1 MNWNP
6 FSSFADAVANVAGAV
21 KARWE
26 LMTDKWY
33 QARIDKAEAAKAAKA
48 TEAQVQ
54 ADIKAV
60 QENDTDALARR
71 VKAHKSLLAIPAAA
85 CLALAVSG
93 CALFRGP
100 QTVVVS
106 QDDVPV
112 PLEHDGRDGYWISKP
127 MLMQY
132 LEIADRYEAAK
143 KAGKL

>member
-6 FSSFADAVANVAGAV
+6 VSSIGDAIANVAGAV

-33 QARIDKAEAAKAAKA
+33 QARLDKEQADKDAKA

-54 ADIKAV
+54 ADVKAV
-60 QENDTDALARR
+60 QDDDAEAIARR
-71 VKAHKSLLAIPAAA
+71 VKEHRNLLAIPAAA
-85 CLALAVSG
+85 CLALGVSG

-100 QTVVVS
+100 QMVVVS

-112 PLEHDGRDGYWISKP
+112 PMQHEGRAGYWVSKP
-127 MLMQY
+127 VLQMY
-132 LEIADRYEAAK
+132 LEIADRYAAAK